1 MVGGDPLKD
10 TVVAGRYTKGLFL
23 FTEKRG
29 ETAGALAD
37 LLGLRAVLEPGSA
50 AERFLASPVVLPAEK
65 RRALEQGL
73 GGRVLR
79 SVVLF
84 LDLLLR
90 KKRMGDFPVV
100 VSEFEALVERSQGV
114 QRAQVVSARPLETA
128 ERERLHRALE
138 RLTSATIRL
147 EVDVDPEL
155 LGGALVR
162 IGDRVIDRSA
172 RTLLRAM
179 AERLQHVSV

>member
-1 MVGGDPLKD
+1 MRD
-10 TVVAGRYTKGLFL
+10 TVVAARYAKGFFL

-29 ETAGALAD
+29 ETARALED
-37 LLGLRAVLEPGSA
+37 LKGLLAVLKPGGR

-65 RRALEQGL
+65 KKALEQSL
-73 GGRVLR
+73 GGRVLAGAL
-79 SVVLF
+79 LF

-90 KKRMGDFPVV
+90 KKRMHEFPVV
-100 VSEFEALVERSQGV
+100 VAEFEALVEKSQGIH
-114 QRAQVVSARPLETA
+114 RAHVVSATPLESA

-138 RLTSATIRL
+138 RLTAGSIKLDT
-147 EVDVDPEL
+147 EVDPAL
-155 LGGALVR
+155 LGGALAR

-172 RTLLRAM
+172 RTLLRAV

>member
-1 MVGGDPLKD
+1 MKD
-10 TVVAGRYTKGLFL
+10 TTAAARYAKGFFL

-29 ETAGALAD
+29 ETARALAD
-37 LLGLRAVLEPGSA
+37 LNGLLTVLKPHSP
-50 AERFLASPVVLPAEK
+50 AERFLASPVVLPSEK
-65 RRALEQGL
+65 KKALEQAL

-79 SVVLF
+79 GVLFF

-90 KKRMGDFPVV
+90 KKRMHEFPVV
-100 VSEFEALVERSQGV
+100 VAEYEALVEQAQGIH
-114 QRAQVVSARPLETA
+114 RAHVVSATPLDDA

-138 RLTSATIRL
+138 RLIAGTIKL
-147 EVDVDPEL
+147 ETEVDPAL

-172 RTLLRAM
+172 RTLLRAI
-179 AERLQHVSV
+179 AERLEHVSV

>member
-1 MVGGDPLKD
+1 MKD
-10 TVVAGRYTKGLFL
+10 TTVAARYAKGLFL

-29 ETAGALAD
+29 ETARALAD
-37 LLGLRAVLEPGSA
+37 LQVLRTVFAPGSA
-50 AERFLASPVVLPAEK
+50 AERFLASPIVLPAEK
-65 RRALEQGL
+65 RKALESGL

-79 SVVLF
+79 GVVLF

-90 KKRMGDFPVV
+90 KKRIADFAVV
-100 VSEFEALVERSQGV
+100 VTEFEALVEKAQGI
-114 QRAQVVSARPLETA
+114 QRASVVSARPLESA

-147 EVDVDPEL
+147 ETEVDSEL
-155 LGGALVR
+155 LGGALVK
-162 IGDRVIDRSA
+162 IGDRVIDRSV

>member
-1 MVGGDPLKD
+1 MKD
-10 TVVAGRYTKGLFL
+10 TTVAARYAKGLFL

-29 ETAGALAD
+29 ETAQALAD
-37 LLGLRAVLEPGSA
+37 LQGLRTVFAPGSA
-50 AERFLASPVVLPAEK
+50 AERFLASPIVLPAEK
-65 RRALEQGL
+65 RKALEQSL
-73 GGRVLR
+73 AGRVVR
-79 SVVLF
+79 GIVFF

-100 VSEFEALVERSQGV
+100 VSEFEALVEKAQGI

-147 EVDVDPEL
+147 ESDVDPEL